1 MFRQIQKWVLLF
13 EIIRNN
19 FELCP
24 KYRAEFFIVMPRG
37 QLTKDNIRYDVL
49 RIKADLDKEWMN
61 KPVHDPKW
69 LAHQYINK
77 ILDKIEEYRY

>member
-1 MFRQIQKWVLLF
+1 
-13 EIIRNN
+13 
-19 FELCP
+19 
-24 KYRAEFFIVMPRG
+24 MPRG

-49 RIKADLDKEWMN
+49 RIKADLNKEWMN
-61 KPVHDPKW
+61 KPVQDPKW